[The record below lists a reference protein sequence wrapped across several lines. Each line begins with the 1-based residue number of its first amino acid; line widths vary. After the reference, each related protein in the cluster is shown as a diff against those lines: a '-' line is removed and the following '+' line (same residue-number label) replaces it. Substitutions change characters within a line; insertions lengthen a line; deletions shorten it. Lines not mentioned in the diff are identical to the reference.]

1 MRSQKKNI
9 SDEMEKSIEENL
21 IHNVQTI
28 IYINKRGYTS
38 FVICSNCG
46 FVKYCKNCSATMV
59 LHNFKKKS
67 SAYFLCHQCS
77 LKEKFSNY
85 CENCNNN
92 NFLRFSGTGVEKV
105 EEEIK
110 KKFPKIKTTI
120 LSSDF
125 LKKLGIMKNF

>member
-1 MRSQKKNI
+1 
-9 SDEMEKSIEENL
+9 
-21 IHNVQTI
+21 
-28 IYINKRGYTS
+28 
-38 FVICSNCG
+38 
-46 FVKYCKNCSATMV
+46 MV

-125 LKKLGIMKNF
+125 